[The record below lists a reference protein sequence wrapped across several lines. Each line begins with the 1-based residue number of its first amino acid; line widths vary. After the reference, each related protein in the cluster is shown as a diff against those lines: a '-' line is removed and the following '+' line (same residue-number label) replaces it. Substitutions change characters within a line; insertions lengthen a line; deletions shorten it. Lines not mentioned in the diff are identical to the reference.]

1 MPRQAYPPRSTPAAF
16 DAARTA
22 GGWHILGV
30 VGSSGGMPHPPPE
43 AEAALSALLREASE
57 AHGERLWVV
66 SGATDV
72 GVPGLTHRLCRAA
85 GIQTAGLTA
94 AQGLE
99 YSLAPLD
106 MLIVVGE
113 RFGDESDDLLALCD
127 ALIILGG
134 GPQAEREARGA
145 LEVGIPVTAV
155 TGFGGAADAI
165 ASIATRRW

>member
-43 AEAALSALLREASE
+43 AEAAL
-57 AHGERLWVV
+57 GERLWVV